1 MAKFSSIILPYSSGY
16 PPTCCW
22 GGIHLFD
29 IPPFKEISNSTTAF
43 YRIHP
48 RLKKP
53 LYSAKADKKYG
64 EDHQREADKIIPNFV
79 PQKGNKICPEGVAR
93 QNPHRILSACKV
105 IQDFSPRNFVRPQN
119 LFIRLHLI
127 KGRRMNQ
134 QNRTN
139 SMGVCPCGLSLSLKA
154 NFSIEKYRIIQAGLL
169 LKIKE

>member
-53 LYSAKADKKYG
+53 WYSAKADKKYG

-93 QNPHRILSACKV
+93 QNPHRILSACPEKCRRHFRDLILATFQVAQDKV
-105 IQDFSPRNFVRPQN
+105 IPDFSPHNFVRLQN
-119 LFIRLHLI
+119 LGYPAKQDKLD
-127 KGRRMNQ
+127 G
-134 QNRTN
+134 
-139 SMGVCPCGLSLSLKA
+139 SLSLRP
-154 NFSIEKYRIIQAGLL
+154 F
-169 LKIKE
+169 